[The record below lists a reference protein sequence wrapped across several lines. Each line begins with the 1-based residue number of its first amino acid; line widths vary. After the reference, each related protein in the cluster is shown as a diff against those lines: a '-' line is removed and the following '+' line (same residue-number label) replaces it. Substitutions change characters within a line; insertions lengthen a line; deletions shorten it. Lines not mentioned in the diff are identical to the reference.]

1 MQTPERRAAAAALAL
16 LSGLAAD
23 AKSQNLSLVTPPD
36 TGRAGGPMA
45 AAFEKAAL
53 GVVHVAV
60 EVNGRNTF
68 RIERP
73 SSGAVLTADGLVLT
87 HVSLV
92 REAQGADDKRVLIQ
106 LADVQK
112 TRYPARIVALDDDRT
127 GLALLQAE
135 LPAGVE
141 LTPLAAGTAPA
152 PGDPV
157 AVLGFH
163 DGEDQVAF
171 AGVASPAA
179 ADLEV
184 RDGERTLRFAAGD
197 VLLTDAAIQARSH
210 GAALIDRNG
219 AFVGLC
225 SADGVAPEISEPT
238 LEDLKRPSFGFVIP
252 LATAR
257 NAFGDA
263 IPEAGSR
270 STQSAESRAVAKI
283 ADAIVSIEAG
293 RTSRPETNDPFGQAR
308 RRGAGSGVVI
318 DPSGLVLT
326 NRHVVDVDGAPI
338 RVRLADG
345 RSLDARI
352 LSEDGRTNTALLR
365 VELPAGATIPAA
377 EIGAVPDTG
386 SPVLTVGRP
395 TGSSLSVGAGVL
407 SAKRGGTLQVD
418 APVGNQN
425 AGGAVVQIDGA
436 LIGLVDGGKIDR
448 VDMAFAMRGD
458 QAKLDTGL
466 NNVPAIDSVLSPHMP
481 HTADAR
487 GRTATPAPDGGPLAE
502 LVRATADS
510 LLNIYIEA
518 VAAPADDEDNPFA
531 APEARSVVESL
542 GSGVVLDDSGLALT
556 NWHVVDSA
564 TEPDGSMV
572 RDRIVRAALRDG
584 RKFRADV
591 LSISRE
597 EDLALIQLRL
607 EPGDRVRAIEFA
619 RSDELRIGDRA
630 VAVGNPHG
638 RANTLTAG
646 VVTAKNQAIRVRGRW
661 AKLPHLLETD
671 AAINGGNSGGALLDA
686 AGRLIGINSAGGSL
700 HNVTGYAISVD
711 HVRERLH
718 SVLLSPEK
726 LRSPY
731 LGLTVAD
738 RDGAVIVHSVDPL
751 GPAARAGVERG
762 DRIVSLDG
770 GEVTWSVGFQLAVRE
785 ADDDAPV
792 ALGIER
798 GGQKSQ
804 LDVDA
809 LSATQWSVFRQI
821 DAEVDALSF
830 REDADRV
837 RESAIAFYRAFTGDP
852 NAAPSMIPGSLV
864 RVTRLHPKL
873 TDGEEDNRV
882 DLRVGDLLLGVQL
895 DERQASGSAGQLI
908 RFATVED
915 VKDCFNAYSTY
926 EGARFRAWIERGGEV
941 QQIDLPARR
950 IML

>member
-1 MQTPERRAAAAALAL
+1 MQTPERRAAAAALAF
-16 LSGLAAD
+16 LSGLGAD
-23 AKSQNLSLVTPPD
+23 ATSQNLSLVAPPD
-36 TGRAGGPMA
+36 NGRAGGPMA
-45 AAFEKAAL
+45 TAFEEAAL

-87 HVSLV
+87 HASLC
-92 REAQGADDKRVLIQ
+92 REAVDADDKRVLIQ
-106 LADVQK
+106 LADEPK
-112 TRYPARIVALDDDRT
+112 TRYPARIVAIDDGKT
-127 GLALLQAE
+127 GLALLQVE
-135 LPAGVE
+135 LPAGVK
-141 LTPLAAGTAPA
+141 LTPLSLGPTPA

-163 DGEDQVAF
+163 DGEDQVGF

-184 RDGERTLRFAAGD
+184 EDGGKRLRFAAAD

-225 SADGVAPEISEPT
+225 SAAGVAPEIQEPT
-238 LEDLKRPSFGFVIP
+238 LADLKRPSFGFVIP
-252 LATAR
+252 LSAAR
-257 NAFGDA
+257 KAFGSKIPA
-263 IPEAGSR
+263 AKSGARPSPEA
-270 STQSAESRAVAKI
+270 AAVAKI
-283 ADAIVSIEAG
+283 EDAIVGIEAG
-293 RTSRPETNDPFGQAR
+293 RTDAPETDDPFAQAR

-326 NRHVVDVDGAPI
+326 NRHVVDGVSGPI
-338 RVRLADG
+338 QIRLADG
-345 RSLDARI
+345 RSLAASVV
-352 LSEDGRTNTALLR
+352 SEDGRTNTALLR
-365 VELPAGATIPAA
+365 VELPANQTLPTA
-377 EIGAVPDTG
+377 EIGMVPDVG
-386 SPVLTVGRP
+386 SSVLTVGRP
-395 TGSSLSVGAGVL
+395 HGGSLSVGAGVL
-407 SAKRGGTLQVD
+407 SAKRGGTLQID

-425 AGGAVVQIDGA
+425 AGGAVVRADGA
-436 LIGLVDGGKIDR
+436 LIGLVDGGRIDR
-448 VDMAFAMRGD
+448 VDVAFAQRGD

-466 NNVPAIDSVLSPHMP
+466 NNVPAIDSVLSPHLP

-487 GRTATPAPDGGPLAE
+487 SRTATPAPEGGPLAE

-518 VAAPADDEDNPFA
+518 VAAPADLDDNPFA
-531 APEARSVVESL
+531 PAEARSVVESL

-597 EDLALIQLRL
+597 EDLALIQLQL

-619 RSDELRIGDRA
+619 RSDVLRIGDRA

-718 SVLLSPEK
+718 AVLLSPEK

-738 RDGAVIVHSVDPL
+738 RDGAVVIHSVDPL
-751 GPAARAGVERG
+751 GPAARAGAQKG
-762 DRIVSLDG
+762 DAVLSLDG
-770 GEVTWSVGFQLAVRE
+770 EPVAWSVGFQLAVRE
-785 ADDDAPV
+785 ADPASTIR
-792 ALGIER
+792 LGVER
-798 GGQKSQ
+798 GERRIA
-804 LDVDA
+804 LDIDA
-809 LSATQWSVFRQI
+809 LSAAQWSVFRQI
-821 DAEVDALSF
+821 DAEVDALTF
-830 REDADRV
+830 RDDAERV
-837 RESAIAFYRAFTGDP
+837 SATSIAFYRAFTGDP
-852 NAAPSMIPGSLV
+852 TAEPSMIPGSLV
-864 RVTRLHPKL
+864 RLARVHPKL
-873 TDGEEDNRV
+873 TEGDEDSRV
-882 DLRVGDLLLGVQL
+882 DLQVGDLLLGVQL

-915 VKDCFNAYSTY
+915 VKDCFNAYGTY
-926 EGARFRAWIERGGEV
+926 EGAVFRAWIERDGKV

>member
-1 MQTPERRAAAAALAL
+1 MQTPERRAAVAALAF
-16 LSGLAAD
+16 LSGLAPEALT
-23 AKSQNLSLVTPPD
+23 QNLSLVAPTEGD
-36 TGRAGGPMA
+36 RAGGPMA

-73 SSGAVLTADGLVLT
+73 SSGAVLTPDGLVLT
-87 HVSLV
+87 HASLC
-92 REAQGADDKRVLIQ
+92 REARDAADKRVLIQ
-106 LADVQK
+106 LADAQK
-112 TRYPARIVALDDDRT
+112 TRYPAKIIAFDEDGT

-135 LPAGVE
+135 LPAGVK
-141 LTPLAAGTAPA
+141 LTALAPAATPA

-157 AVLGFH
+157 AVLGLH

-171 AGVASPAA
+171 GGVVGPAA
-179 ADLEV
+179 ADFEV
-184 RDGERTLRFAAGD
+184 EDGAAKLRFAASD

-210 GAALIDRNG
+210 GAALIDRSG
-219 AFVGLC
+219 ALVGIC
-225 SADGVAPEISEPT
+225 SAAGVAPEVSEPT
-238 LEDLKRPSFGFVIP
+238 LADLKRPSFGFVIP
-252 LATAR
+252 LETAR
-257 NAFGDA
+257 KALGRA
-263 IPEAGSR
+263 VPAPARSAAPSPEAAAVER
-270 STQSAESRAVAKI
+270 ISRAIVGVE
-283 ADAIVSIEAG
+283 AD
-293 RTSRPETNDPFGQAR
+293 RPARPGTDDPFAQAR
-308 RRGAGSGVVI
+308 RQGAGSGVIV
-318 DPSGLVLT
+318 DPSGLVLA
-326 NRHVVDVDGAPI
+326 NLHVVDGASNI
-338 RVRLADG
+338 VVRLADG
-345 RSLDARI
+345 RTLPARVT
-352 LSEDGRTNTALLR
+352 SEDGRTNTALLR
-365 VELPAGATIPAA
+365 VELPAGASLPAA
-377 EIGAVPDTG
+377 EIGVVPDVG

-395 TGSSLSVGAGVL
+395 TGSALSVGAGVL
-407 SAKRGGTLQVD
+407 SAKRGGTLQID

-425 AGGAVVQIDGA
+425 AGGAVVRIDGA

-531 APEARSVVESL
+531 PPEARSVVESL

-619 RSDELRIGDRA
+619 RSDALRIGDRA

-731 LGLTVAD
+731 LGMTVAD

-770 GEVTWSVGFQLAVRE
+770 GDVTWSVGFQLAVRE
-785 ADDDAPV
+785 TDDAAPV
-792 ALGIER
+792 TLGIER
-798 GGQKSQ
+798 DGRRSQ

-809 LSATQWSVFRQI
+809 LSAAQWSVFRQI

-873 TDGEEDNRV
+873 TDGEEDSRV

-908 RFATVED
+908 RFATVAD
-915 VKDCFNAYSTY
+915 VKDCFNRYSTY
-926 EGARFRAWIERGGEV
+926 EGAKFRAWIERDGEV